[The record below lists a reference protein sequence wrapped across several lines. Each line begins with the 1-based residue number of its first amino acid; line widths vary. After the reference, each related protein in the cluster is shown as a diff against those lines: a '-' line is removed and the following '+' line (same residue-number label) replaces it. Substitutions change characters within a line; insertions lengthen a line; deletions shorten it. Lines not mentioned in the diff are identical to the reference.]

1 VEVDVAE
8 DASGSPLPGFALS
21 DCPDIFGDKVAGT
34 ARWKGGDDLSALS
47 GKPVRLRIRLRDAS
61 LFAFRFAP

>member
-1 VEVDVAE
+1 MELQDEV
-8 DASGSPLPGFALS
+8 GSPLPGFALS
-21 DCPDIFGDKVAGT
+21 DCPDIFGDKVAGI

-47 GKPVRLRIRLRDAS
+47 GKLVRLRVRLRDAG